1 MFGNQNNGTTVTAMR
16 TAKILREH
24 GNEDH
29 LPVSRYVHPD
39 TFKMYEEEAMKM
51 GFSGA
56 ACAPMVRSSYWAD
69 QQAHSA
75 GVA

>member
-1 MFGNQNNGTTVTAMR
+1 MSLAPFPFLFPFPAQ
-16 TAKILREH
+16 
-24 GNEDH
+24 
-29 LPVSRYVHPD
+29 
-39 TFKMYEEEAMKM
+39 M

-75 GVA
+75 GVG

>member
-1 MFGNQNNGTTVTAMR
+1 MLTIGQYLAPSNHHLAVT
-16 TAKILREH
+16 
-24 GNEDH
+24 
-29 LPVSRYVHPD
+29 RYVHPD
-39 TFKMYEEEAMKM
+39 TFRMFEDEALQM

-75 GVA
+75 GVG

>member
-1 MFGNQNNGTTVTAMR
+1 MKTLNKIPTGKIERASNLLKAG
-16 TAKILREH
+16 AKVGVNYIKYY
-24 GNEDH
+24 GYKITKD
-29 LPVSRYVHPD
+29 
-39 TFKMYEEEAMKM
+39 EEEAKKM
-51 GFSGA
+51 GFTGA